1 MRPVRFVALAED
13 GRSLVLKDE
22 SGRMLSLAIDERV
35 AAAIKTDR
43 AGVAGQLAM
52 EMESALTPR
61 DIQARIRSGQSAE
74 DVAKAAN
81 TPLEKILRFAGPVLQ
96 ERAMI
101 ADHARRTRLRT
112 SESGSSLSA
121 VVDVRLAGHGV
132 DPDAVEWDAY
142 RRETGTWRV
151 VASWPSGKATA
162 YAAWDM
168 DAARSVIS
176 PTDQMA
182 SYLSVEKPPE
192 ILVHDEI
199 AAELDLGDVDTQE
212 LPRMSPVAVL
222 RPRKPTPEPE
232 PEPAPEPA
240 PIPIPEPVQR
250 PAQQP
255 AQRAQPA
262 APAAKPATKPAAKP
276 AAKVTK
282 PEQLPHTEPEP
293 EPEPVAEPQ
302 RAEAASGSSSRRG
315 KPELPGW
322 DDILFGAR
330 PHRG

>member
-74 DVAKAAN
+74 EVAKAAN

-168 DAARSVIS
+168 DAARSVVS

-232 PEPAPEPA
+232 PEPE
-240 PIPIPEPVQR
+240 PIPIPVQEPVQR
-250 PAQQP
+250 P

-262 APAAKPATKPAAKP
+262 APVAKPTAKPVAKP
-276 AAKVTK
+276 AAKTK

-293 EPEPVAEPQ
+293 EPEPVVEPQ
-302 RAEAASGSSSRRG
+302 RAEAASGNSSRRG

>member
-74 DVAKAAN
+74 EVAKAAN

-168 DAARSVIS
+168 DAARSVVS

-212 LPRMSPVAVL
+212 LPRMSPISVL
-222 RPRKPTPEPE
+222 RPRQPTPEPE
-232 PEPAPEPA
+232 PEPVPVAQPTPPPA
-240 PIPIPEPVQR
+240 PRQAAPTPPPVR
-250 PAQQP
+250 T
-255 AQRAQPA
+255 QPA
-262 APAAKPATKPAAKP
+262 AKAKP
-276 AAKVTK
+276 
-282 PEQLPHTEPEP
+282 EHLPHTEPEP
-293 EPEPVAEPQ
+293 EPEPVQPEPQ
-302 RAEAASGSSSRRG
+302 RAEAASGSGSRRG

-330 PHRG
+330 PHRN

>member
-74 DVAKAAN
+74 EVAKAAN

-162 YAAWDM
+162 YAGLGHGRGPQRGQPDRPDGVVPVGGEAAGDPGARR
-168 DAARSVIS
+168 DRRRAGPRRRGHPGAAADVADLGAAPAPAHPPRAGARARAGRSADPAAR
-176 PTDQMA
+176 A
-182 SYLSVEKPPE
+182 STGRADP
-192 ILVHDEI
+192 
-199 AAELDLGDVDTQE
+199 AA
-212 LPRMSPVAVL
+212 AV
-222 RPRKPTPEPE
+222 RT
-232 PEPAPEPA
+232 
-240 PIPIPEPVQR
+240 
-250 PAQQP
+250 
-255 AQRAQPA
+255 QPA
-262 APAAKPATKPAAKP
+262 AKAKP
-276 AAKVTK
+276 
-282 PEQLPHTEPEP
+282 EHLPHTEPEP
-293 EPEPVAEPQ
+293 EPEPVQPEPQ
-302 RAEAASGSSSRRG
+302 RAEAASGSGSRRG

-330 PHRG
+330 PHRN